1 MKKRILVT
9 FFALMAIS
17 MMSATA
23 MSQPYTHSVWTNNN
37 GLAIRD
43 AQTGCNYNSLTGG
56 FSGFNMATSWTEPTP
71 GNPADAHFRGVGK
84 AVGFSLACVT
94 RTYDFR
100 LVASTATAT
109 DSITGTWDIFRN
121 GILVCGGC
129 TGIAY
134 NLSVPAGVG
143 NYYKVYVDDP
153 FAGPATWLY
162 SGYLDVRKDF

>member
-1 MKKRILVT
+1 MKKFAVA
-9 FFALMAIS
+9 FFAMMAVGLL
-17 MMSATA
+17 SAAA
-23 MSQPYTHSVWTNNN
+23 MAQSFTHCVWTNNN

-43 AQTGCNYNSLTGG
+43 ALTGCNYNSLTGG

-84 AVGFSLACVT
+84 AVGFSIPCPT

-100 LVASTATAT
+100 LVASTATLP
-109 DSITGTWDIFRN
+109 DSISGTWNIFRN
-121 GILVCGGC
+121 GVLVCAAC
-129 TGIAY
+129 NGIAY

-143 NYYKVYVDDP
+143 NYYKVYIDDP
-153 FAGPATWLY
+153 FVGPQTWLY

>member
-1 MKKRILVT
+1 MKKLVVA
-9 FFALMAIS
+9 FFATMAVS
-17 MMSATA
+17 LLSAAA
-23 MSQPYTHSVWTNNN
+23 MAQPFTHSVWTNNN

-43 AQTGCNYNSLTGG
+43 ALTGCNYNSLTGG

-84 AVGFSLACVT
+84 AVGFSLACIT

-100 LVASTATAT
+100 LVASSATLP
-109 DSITGTWDIFRN
+109 DSITGTWNIFRN
-121 GILVCGGC
+121 GVLVCAACNGV
-129 TGIAY
+129 AY

-153 FAGPATWLY
+153 GAGPQTWLY